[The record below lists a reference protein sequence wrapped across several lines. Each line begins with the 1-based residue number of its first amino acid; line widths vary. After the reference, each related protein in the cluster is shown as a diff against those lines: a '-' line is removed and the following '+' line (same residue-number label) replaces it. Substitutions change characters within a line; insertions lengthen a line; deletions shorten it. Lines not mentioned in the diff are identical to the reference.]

1 MKGKHLCLQKRK
13 FLVVITFFAFLLNSC
28 IEGYED
34 DPEFAPDV
42 KNATLNSPDVEEI
55 TFTPSADGATVRIEW
70 PVVHGAGGYEFTLF
84 INDDPDNPE
93 AVGEEG
99 EVIDGCAV
107 VRPLVD
113 DTNYKVSIRTLGN
126 EKYNNQAAEAPSEK
140 GFTTMVPTYATIPS
154 GSDIYQW
161 FSDNPIPSEDIDT
174 ELAYVLEPNGQ
185 YTLSAPLDFGN
196 QKITFRGDKIR
207 HSSIVMGE
215 KGRIST
221 SAGLKIKF
229 IQFDC
234 SAINGSGSDAALL
247 LLSSNPNPAIKGV
260 GDYYII
266 NDPIVLQ
273 SCEITGL
280 QRHLVYDNNLK
291 YCAATLL
298 INDCIVKLETTQEQP
313 VIYFRA
319 GFANDFTVQS
329 STFWHTGERNNNY
342 FLQYN
347 NSGRPDRA
355 GFVNAS
361 VNYLNSTFYHVCY
374 NKQWGNYSG
383 FAGQSS
389 VYWNMKENIFVDSG
403 NGEVARRFL
412 GGRANQPTATFTKN
426 TYWYNGAFAEGE
438 KSWDNG
444 RTIDTD
450 PQLKDPQNGDFTVQ
464 GSEQLAERTG
474 DPRWLPQSDDNE

>member
-13 FLVVITFFAFLLNSC
+13 FLIVITFFAFLLSSC

-34 DPEFAPDV
+34 DPDFAPDV
-42 KNATLNSPDVEEI
+42 QNATLTSPGVEEI
-55 TFTPSADGATVRIEW
+55 KFTPSADGTTVRIEW

-93 AVGEEG
+93 VVGVEG
-99 EVIDGCAV
+99 EVVDGCVV
-107 VRPLVD
+107 VRPLID
-113 DTNYKVSIRTLGN
+113 DTNYKVSVRTLGN
-126 EKYNNQAAEAPSEK
+126 EKYNNKTAEAPSEK
-140 GFTTMVPTYATIPS
+140 MFTTMVPTFATIPS
-154 GSDIYQW
+154 GTDISQW
-161 FSDNPIPSEDIDT
+161 FSDNPIPSEDPET

-207 HSSIVMGE
+207 HSAIVMGAN
-215 KGRIST
+215 GRIST

-260 GDYYII
+260 GDYYLIK
-266 NDPIVLQ
+266 DPIVFQ
-273 SCEITGL
+273 SCEITGV

-313 VIYFRA
+313 VVYFRA

-355 GFVNAS
+355 GLVNAS
-361 VNYLNSTFYHVCY
+361 VNYLNNTFYHVCY

-403 NGEVARRFL
+403 NGEVARRYL
-412 GGRANQPTATFTKN
+412 GGRANQPTATFNKN
-426 TYWYNGAFAEGE
+426 TYWYNGAFAAGE

-444 RTIDTD
+444 RTIDTN